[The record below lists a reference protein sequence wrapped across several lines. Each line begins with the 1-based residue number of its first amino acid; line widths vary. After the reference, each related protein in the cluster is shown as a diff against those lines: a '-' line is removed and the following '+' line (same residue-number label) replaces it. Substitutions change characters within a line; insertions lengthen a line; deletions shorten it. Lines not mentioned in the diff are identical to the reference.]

1 MNSTIMF
8 SGGGGYKNRVEIL
21 IGYKRRLAIKRFFRK
36 SNIEKDKKDK
46 KKRFLNT
53 WCMLVI

>member
-1 MNSTIMF
+1 M
-8 SGGGGYKNRVEIL
+8 GGRGEAGGYKNRVEIL

-46 KKRFLNT
+46 KTRFLNT
-53 WCMLVI
+53 WCVLVI